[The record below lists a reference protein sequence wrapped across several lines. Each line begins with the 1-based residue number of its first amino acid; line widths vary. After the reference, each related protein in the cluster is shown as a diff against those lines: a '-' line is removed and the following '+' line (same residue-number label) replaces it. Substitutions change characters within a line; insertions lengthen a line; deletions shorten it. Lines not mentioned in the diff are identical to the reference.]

1 VTLADIAIRRPV
13 FAWMLMAALVVFGGI
28 AFTRLG
34 ISQLPDVDF
43 PVITVELTLEG
54 AAPEI
59 MESDVADIVEDV
71 VSTVEGVRE
80 ISSVCRQGRCS
91 VSVEFQLER
100 SIDLALQDIQTKV
113 AQAARRLPADLDPP
127 IVTKTNPEDQPIMW
141 VGLSGARSPQEIS
154 DHARFTIRPK
164 LQTLPGVAEVMMGGY
179 LERNVRIWVDAE
191 RLERNGVT
199 VPEVTAALARE
210 HREVPAGRIETASR
224 ERNVRSEGEALTLDE
239 VRGVVVRRNEDG
251 SVLRLGAL
259 AGIEDGLEDRRR
271 VARANGLPAIGMG
284 VKKQRGANAVAVG
297 RRVKAEVAKIKAA
310 LPADMDIGVNFDGTQ
325 FIEESTAEV
334 EFELCLAIVLTG
346 IVCLLF
352 LGSLSAAGN
361 VLLAIP
367 TSIVGVF
374 AVFYALGFTLNTFTL
389 LGLSLAVGIVVDDAI
404 MVLENIYRHR
414 EMGKGAVQAASDG
427 AREITFAAM
436 AATVAIIAIFLPVA
450 FMTGI
455 MGKFFFQFGV
465 TLSVAVALSL
475 LEALTLTPMRASQ
488 MGGAAPRHAAARE
501 GGAAPAARSGAH
513 AANGRET
520 LLGRAV
526 DAAFARL
533 NALYGRALRGALRLP
548 LVTLLACI
556 AVFAGSMRLVG
567 EVGKEFVPPQDQGR
581 VLTRIVMPVGS
592 SIDYTDAV
600 MRRCEEFL
608 MKLPEVQRVFLAV
621 GGFGGGEVNTAILFT
636 TLVPRERRD
645 VTQAQYMQKLR
656 KEFNSYP
663 DTKAFIQDLSL
674 QGFTAQRGF
683 PIEFSIRGP
692 SFEMLAAKQAELVER
707 MRASGLMVDIDTDY
721 LVGMPEVQLVPD
733 RDRAAD
739 LGVSMAAIG
748 ETVQALVGGIRVG
761 KFKEAG
767 HRYDMRV
774 RLRQDQRL
782 APADVRRLLVRTAAG
797 DLVTLDQVVS
807 IREVPTLLAINRRGR
822 ERSVSV
828 FANMAP
834 GVPQDRAL
842 SEVERIAADALPPG
856 YRIVFSGSAETFRE
870 SFRSLVFA
878 LVLGIV
884 VAYMVLASQF
894 NSYLH
899 PVTILLALPF
909 SVTGAVAAIW
919 LMGYTLN
926 IYSMIGL
933 VLLMGIVKKNSI
945 ILVDYTNQRRDEM
958 REKGEADRPKEALLE
973 ACPIRLRPILMTSFA
988 TISAAVPAAT
998 GLGPGGEVRAPMA
1011 AAVIGGVLVSTLLTL
1026 FVVPAFYLTAENLKA
1041 RLFGVRA
1048 PASAP
1053 EARRVPEEAA
1063 KTPEGA
1069 LP

>member
-1 VTLADIAIRRPV
+1 VTLADVAIKRPV
-13 FAWMLMAALVVFGGI
+13 FAWMMMAALVIFGGI
-28 AFTRLG
+28 SFTRLG

-80 ISSVCRQGRCS
+80 IASVCRQGRCT
-91 VSVEFQLER
+91 VTIEFQLER
-100 SIDLALQDIQTKV
+100 KIDLALQDVQTKI
-113 AQAARRLPADLDPP
+113 AQAARRLPRDLDPP
-127 IVTKTNPEDQPIMW
+127 VVTKTNPEDQPILW
-141 VGLSGARSPQEIS
+141 IGLSGARSPQEIS
-154 DHARFTIRPK
+154 DYARFTIRPK

-179 LERNVRIWVDAE
+179 LERNVRIWVDAQA
-191 RLERNGVT
+191 LERNGAT
-199 VPEVTAALARE
+199 IPEVTAALGRE
-210 HREVPAGRIETASR
+210 HREIPAGRIETAAR

-239 VRGVVVRRNEDG
+239 VRGVVVRRNPDG
-251 SVLRLGAL
+251 SLLRLGAL

-271 VARANGLPAIGMG
+271 VARVNGLPAIGMG
-284 VKKQRGANAVAVG
+284 VKKQRGANAVEVG
-297 RRVKAEVAKIKAA
+297 RSVKAAVKAIKAA
-310 LPADMDIGVNFDGTQ
+310 LPPDLDIGINFDGTQ
-325 FIEESTAEV
+325 FIEESTEEV
-334 EFELCLAIVLTG
+334 EFELVLAIFLTG
-346 IVCLLF
+346 FVCWLF
-352 LGSLSAAGN
+352 LGSFSAAFN

-374 AVFYALGFTLNTFTL
+374 AAFYFLGFTLNTFTL

-414 EMGKGAVQAASDG
+414 EMKKDARTAASDG
-427 AREITFAAM
+427 AREITFAAL

-465 TLSVAVALSL
+465 TLSVAVGLSL
-475 LEALTLTPMRASQ
+475 LEALTLTPMRAAQ
-488 MGGAAPRHAAARE
+488 MGGESHERT
-501 GGAAPAARSGAH
+501 G
-513 AANGRET
+513 
-520 LLGRAV
+520 LLGRTV
-526 DAAFARL
+526 DAAFVRL
-533 NALYGRALRGALRLP
+533 NALYGRSLALSLRAP
-548 LVTLLACI
+548 VATLL
-556 AVFAGSMRLVG
+556 VAGGIFGGSIDLAG
-567 EVGKEFVPPQDQGR
+567 KVGKEFVPPQDQGR

-592 SIDYTDAV
+592 SLDYTDEV
-600 MRRCEEFL
+600 LRRCERFL
-608 MKLPEVQRVFLAV
+608 ASRPEVERVFLAV

-636 TLVPRERRD
+636 TLRPLGERT
-645 VTQAQYMQKLR
+645 VTQAQFMQACR
-656 KEFNSYP
+656 KEFNSIP

-674 QGFTAQRGF
+674 SGFTAQRGF
-683 PIEFSIRGP
+683 PIELSIRGS
-692 SFEMLAAKQAELVER
+692 SFDTLAVKQAELTER

-721 LVGMPEVQLVPD
+721 LVGMPEVQIVPD

-748 ETVQALVGGIRVG
+748 ETVQALIGGIRLG

-782 APADVRRLLVRTAAG
+782 AADDVRRLQVRTERG
-797 DLVTLDQVVS
+797 DLVSLDQVVS
-807 IREVPTLLAINRRGR
+807 IREVPTLLSINRRGR
-822 ERSVSV
+822 ERAVSV

-834 GVPQDRAL
+834 GIPQDRAL
-842 SEVERIAADALPPG
+842 AEVEKIAAEVLPPG

-878 LVLGIV
+878 LVLGVV

-909 SVTGAVAAIW
+909 SVTGALVAIYIG
-919 LMGYTLN
+919 GYTLN
-926 IYSMIGL
+926 IYSAIGL
-933 VLLMGIVKKNSI
+933 ILLMGIVKKNSI

-958 REKGEADRPKEALLE
+958 REKGEPDAPRAALEE
-973 ACPIRLRPILMTSFA
+973 ACPVRLRPILMTSFA
-988 TISAAVPAAT
+988 TIAAAVPAAT

-1011 AAVIGGVLVSTLLTL
+1011 TAVIGGVLVSTLLTL
-1026 FVVPAFYLTAENLKA
+1026 YVVPAFYLTAENVKA
-1041 RLFGVRA
+1041 LLARGRGRGAGAPGGAPPQGPQPPHDGETPEPAPDIIA
-1048 PASAP
+1048 PA
-1053 EARRVPEEAA
+1053 
-1063 KTPEGA
+1063 
-1069 LP
+1069 